1 MEQYIIYGGLIVLI
15 FAVLIYQAVKSSKD
29 RKRRLLE
36 KIRRQYGAYSDK
48 EYEYDDF
55 LSISHYFERKN
66 KNRDD
71 IFTIDDITW
80 NDLDMD
86 HVFLAMNNTQSSVGQ
101 DYLYDMLRRPCFD
114 QKVLRERNRLAE
126 FFAAHQQERENC
138 QMLLSNVG
146 YTRKVSIMDFIDEI
160 GAQKRE
166 SNLPHYLC
174 ILLIVISIVLIAF
187 RADLGVVLLIF
198 SLVYNVAAY
207 LKAKGKVESYFMC
220 IAAIVRLIQCSEQLQ
235 TINCKELSDYT
246 ERLRKSSASVRS
258 VKQDAVFIGS
268 PDKVDGGLGQTLLDY
283 VRMVFHLD
291 LICYNNALQ
300 KIQPHMAEVMAMW
313 ETIGQL
319 EAGIA
324 IASFRAAVPFY
335 CKPEFISQN
344 SIQMK
349 NGYHPLITNPVA
361 NTIEEYKPVLIT
373 GSNAS
378 GKSTF
383 LKMTAINAILAQ
395 TVDTVLAQEYR
406 APMYRIY
413 SSMALSDNL
422 SAKESY
428 YMVEIKSLKR
438 ILDAAKDRNTKVLCF
453 VDEVLRGTNTVERI
467 AASAKVLQKLSSE
480 QVMCFAATHDIELTQ
495 LLEKDFANYHFTEE
509 IIEDDIHFSYRIH
522 KGRATSRNAIRLL
535 GIMGYDEQ
543 VIREAEE
550 TARNFLESGE
560 WKMAS
565 FFR

>member
-1 MEQYIIYGGLIVLI
+1 MKEYIVYGGLVILT
-15 FAVLIYQAVKSSKD
+15 FAVLIYQAVKTSRD
-29 RKRRLLE
+29 RKKRLLE
-36 KIRRQYGAYSDK
+36 KIRRQYGAYSNK

-55 LSISHYFERKN
+55 LSIGHYFIKKSKSRK
-66 KNRDD
+66 D

-114 QKVLRERNRLAE
+114 QEELDRRDRLADY
-126 FFAAHQQERENC
+126 FAANPQVREQC
-138 QMLLSNVG
+138 QMLLAGVG

-160 GAQKRE
+160 AAQKRG
-166 SNLPHYLC
+166 SNLPHYMC
-174 ILLIVISIVLIAF
+174 ILLMIVS
-187 RADLGVVLLIF
+187 VVLLGVQPDFGVILLIGT
-198 SLVYNVAAY
+198 LVYNVASY
-207 LKAKGKVESYFMC
+207 LSAKAKVETYFMC
-220 IAAIVRLIQCSEQLQ
+220 IAAIVRLIGCSEELQ
-235 TINCKELSDYT
+235 KAGDGELASYAKRLKE
-246 ERLRKSSASVRS
+246 SARTVRS

-268 PDKVDGGLGQTLLDY
+268 PDKVDGGLAQAILDY
-283 VRMVFHLD
+283 VRMIFHVD

-300 KIQPHMAEVMAMW
+300 KIQPHMSDVMTMW

-324 IASFRAAVPFY
+324 IASFREALPFY
-335 CKPEFISQN
+335 CRPEFVTQN
-344 SIQMK
+344 SMQMK
-349 NGYHPLITNPVA
+349 NGYHPLITKPVA
-361 NTIEEYKPVLIT
+361 NTIEEYRPVLIT

-395 TVDTVLAQEYR
+395 TVNTVLAQEYR

-438 ILDAAKDRNTKVLCF
+438 ILDAAKDTNTKVLCF

-467 AASAKVLQKLSSE
+467 AASAKVLQKLSAE

-495 LLEKDFANYHFTEE
+495 LLEKEFSNYHFTEE
-509 IIEDDIHFSYRIH
+509 IIEDDIQFSYRIH

-535 GIMGYDEQ
+535 GIMGYDQQ
-543 VIREAEE
+543 VIKEAEE
-550 TARNFLESGE
+550 TAKSFLETGE
-560 WKMAS
+560 WRMV
-565 FFR
+565 

>member
-1 MEQYIIYGGLIVLI
+1 MKQYIIYGGIIVLV
-15 FAVLIYQAVKSSKD
+15 FAVLIYQAVKSSRD
-29 RKRRLLE
+29 RKKRLLE
-36 KIRRQYGAYSDK
+36 RIRRQYGAYSNK

-55 LSISHYFERKN
+55 LSIAHYFVKKN
-66 KNRDD
+66 KSRKD

-114 QKVLRERNRLAE
+114 QAELDRRDRLAKY
-126 FFAAHQQERENC
+126 FAANPEVREQC
-138 QMLLSNVG
+138 QMLLAGVG

-160 GAQKRE
+160 AAQKRG
-166 SNLPHYLC
+166 SNLPHYMC
-174 ILLIVISIVLIAF
+174 ILLVIASIVLIAVQPDF
-187 RADLGVVLLIF
+187 GVILLIGT
-198 SLVYNVAAY
+198 LVYNVATY
-207 LKAKGKVESYFMC
+207 LSSKGKVETYFMC
-220 IAAIVRLIQCSEQLQ
+220 IAAIVRLIGCSEELQ
-235 TINCKELSDYT
+235 KVGDGELTEYTARLKE
-246 ERLRKSSASVRS
+246 SAKTVRS
-258 VKQDAVFIGS
+258 VKQDAVLIGS
-268 PDKVDGGLGQTLLDY
+268 PDKVDGGLAQAILDY
-283 VRMVFHLD
+283 VRMIFHVD

-300 KIQPHMAEVMAMW
+300 KIQPHMPEVMTMW

-324 IASFRAAVPFY
+324 IASFREAVPFS
-335 CKPEFISQN
+335 CKPEFITQN
-344 SIQMK
+344 SMQMK
-349 NGYHPLITNPVA
+349 NGYHPLITKPVA
-361 NTIEEYKPVLIT
+361 NTIEEYRPVLIT

-395 TVDTVLAQEYR
+395 TINIVLAQEYR

-438 ILDAAKDRNTKVLCF
+438 ILDAAKDTNTKVLCF

-467 AASAKVLQKLSSE
+467 AASAKVLQKLAAE

-495 LLEKDFANYHFTEE
+495 LLEKAFANYHFTEE
-509 IIEDDIHFSYRIH
+509 IVEDDIKFSYRIH

-543 VIREAEE
+543 VIKEAEE
-550 TARNFLESGE
+550 TARNFLETGE
-560 WKMAS
+560 WKMEM
-565 FFR
+565 